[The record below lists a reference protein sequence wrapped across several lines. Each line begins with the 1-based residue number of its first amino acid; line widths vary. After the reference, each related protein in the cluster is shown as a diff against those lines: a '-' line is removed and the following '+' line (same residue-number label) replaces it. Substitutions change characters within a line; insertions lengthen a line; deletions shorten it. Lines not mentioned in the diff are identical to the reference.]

1 MRAVYPSGFSSKLP
15 SPSGLV
21 FGVLPFSVLIGHPF
35 ILEGWG
41 GGGLA
46 VMELS
51 AYCKSDC

>member
-15 SPSGLV
+15 SPFGLV
-21 FGVLPFSVLIGHPF
+21 FGVLPFFVLIGHPF